1 MMNLFNL
8 KTHPGYK
15 NTTFLFYFI
24 NDKKKFGEQ
33 KSIDQSQGRDGEF
46 EILETLRA
54 DLVKTRERVSS
65 PALPPK

>member
-24 NDKKKFGEQ
+24 NDKKKLGEQ
-33 KSIDQSQGRDGEF
+33 KSIDQSEGKRW
-46 EILETLRA
+46 
-54 DLVKTRERVSS
+54 
-65 PALPPK
+65 